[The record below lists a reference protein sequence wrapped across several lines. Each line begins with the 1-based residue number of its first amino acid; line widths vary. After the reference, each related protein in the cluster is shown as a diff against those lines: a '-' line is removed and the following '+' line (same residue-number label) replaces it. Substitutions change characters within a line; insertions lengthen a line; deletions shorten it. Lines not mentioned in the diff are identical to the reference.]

1 MVYLRALGGAFTI
14 SLVISTFAFAQGTAD
29 IVGRVTDTSGAVL
42 PAVTVT
48 AENIATKNVRTTIS
62 GDTGDYV
69 FTLLPIGTYT
79 VRIELQGFQT
89 VTSRVELAT
98 GDRARVDAKL
108 ELGAVQ
114 ENLTVSGESPLLQTD
129 SATVSSL
136 IDQKTVQDAPIPGR
150 NIIRM
155 VQLVP
160 GANEGALSSLANGTR
175 PDERRQTS
183 SVSINGVN
191 DVLNNQLV
199 DGMDNNERSIGTVAI
214 KPSIDAIAEVRVQTN
229 MYTAETGR
237 TLGGVINIITK
248 SGGNAFHGS
257 GFEFARHEK
266 FDSRQ
271 FFAQGKPEN
280 AAEPVWRQ
288 PGWTAAQG
296 SDVLLRRLRGVPDQA
311 GCAERGDRAHGQD
324 AGRRFLGA
332 VHADLRRAERRGP
345 PLRAT

>member
-1 MVYLRALGGAFTI
+1 MVYLRFLGI
-14 SLVISTFAFAQGTAD
+14 SLTILLTLSTVAFAQGTAD
-29 IVGRVTDTSGAVL
+29 IVGRVTDASGAVL

-48 AENIATKNVRTTIS
+48 AENIATKNVRTTITS
-62 GDTGDYV
+62 DTGDYV
-69 FTLLPIGTYT
+69 FTLLPIGAYT
-79 VRIELQGFQT
+79 VKIELSGFQT
-89 VTSRVELAT
+89 VNVRSRA
-98 GDRARVDAKL
+98 GDRRPRARRCPDGARDG
-108 ELGAVQ
+108 LGEPDRHRRVAAAADRLGDGQ
-114 ENLTVSGESPLLQTD
+114 HADRSENGAGCAD
-129 SATVSSL
+129 SRA
-136 IDQKTVQDAPIPGR
+136 QHHPHGAAG
-150 NIIRM
+150 
-155 VQLVP
+155 P

-248 SGGNAFHGS
+248 SGGNQFHGS

-280 AAEPVWRQ
+280 RQ
-288 PGWTAAQG
+288 NQFGG
-296 SDVLLRRLRGVPDQA
+296 SLGGPLRRDRTFFFVDYEGYRIKQGVPTVVTVPTA
-311 GCAERGDRAHGQD
+311 RMRDR
-324 AGRRFLGA
+324 RLLGA
-332 VHADLRRAERRGP
+332 VHADL
-345 PLRAT
+345 